1 MKIGELA
8 KLSGLTVHTI
18 RFYEAAGLSPKPPRT
33 PSGYRSYTEADLA
46 RLTFILKAK
55 RVGLSLEDVK
65 GILQL
70 HDRQQPT
77 CVHVRS
83 LLQNKLD
90 QVDRAIQDL
99 QDFKS
104 ELVQLEYH
112 ARDLID
118 CRPMGGHICSIIER
132 SGLKI
137 PEEALRRVREPAAKR

>member
-8 KLSGLTVHTI
+8 KRTGLTAHTI
-18 RFYEAAGLSPKPPRT
+18 RFYEAAGLLPDPPRT
-33 PSGYRSYTEADLA
+33 ATGYRSYTEAHVA
-46 RLTFILKAK
+46 RITFILKAK
-55 RVGLSLEDVK
+55 RVALSLDDVK

-83 LLQNKLD
+83 LLRDKLE
-90 QVDRAIQDL
+90 QVDRAIRDL

-104 ELVQLEYH
+104 ELAQLEYQ

-118 CRPMGGHICSIIER
+118 CRPMGGKICAIIEH
-132 SGLKI
+132 SGPNI
-137 PEEALRRVREPAAKR
+137 PEEALRLVREHAART